1 MRLAMSARALT
12 RFHDYGP
19 TEESFR
25 EAVLTGLSSTP
36 KAIPSRFIYDQ
47 RGSALFEAIC
57 ELDEYYPTRTEIA
70 LLRAHAGELAALIGP
85 ACYLVEFGSGGS
97 GKVRALLD
105 ACARP
110 AVYVPVDISRATLRR
125 QAEAM
130 AADYPQIRVIAVCAD
145 FTKPFPLPEAGA
157 TELGRRV
164 GFFPGATF
172 GNFMPGEARQFLSM
186 STRMLA
192 GGGLVI
198 GADLK
203 KDVAV
208 LEAAYNDSQG
218 KSAAFNLNLLER
230 IKRELGGELDLD
242 GFRHR
247 AVYDP
252 EKGRMDIG
260 ILSTRRQSARISGR
274 RFTFERDEVIRT
286 QVAYKFTLEEFQA
299 LARESG
305 LAPERLWC
313 DDEELFSI
321 HYLRAP

>member
-1 MRLAMSARALT
+1 MTADALAG
-12 RFHDYGP
+12 FHDYGP
-19 TEESFR
+19 TVESFR
-25 EAVLTGLSSTP
+25 EAVLRGLSAP
-36 KAIPSRFIYDQ
+36 VKAIPSRYIYDE
-47 RGSALFEAIC
+47 RGSSLFEAVC

-85 ACYLVEFGSGGS
+85 AGYLVEFGSGGS
-97 GKVRALLD
+97 GKVRILLD

-125 QAEAM
+125 QAGAV
-130 AADYPQIRVIAVCAD
+130 AADYPRIRVIAVCAD
-145 FTKPFPLPEAGA
+145 FTKPFPLPEVGA

-164 GFFPGATF
+164 GFFPGTTI
-172 GNFMPGEARQFLSM
+172 GNFMPDPARAFLSM
-186 STRMLA
+186 SARMLA

-198 GADLK
+198 GVDLK
-203 KDVAV
+203 KDATI

-218 KSAAFNLNLLER
+218 ISAAFNLNLLER

-260 ILSTRRQSARISGR
+260 ILSTGKQSVRIGGQK
-274 RFTFERDEVIRT
+274 FTFERGEIIRT
-286 QVAYKFTLEEFQA
+286 QVAYKFTVEGFQA
-299 LARESG
+299 LARQSG
-305 LAPERLWC
+305 FVPERAWC
-313 DDEELFSI
+313 DDDGLFSI